1 MLCTAAA
8 ATLKYC
14 CSAVGDVLQSDAPD
28 FVATVPALELPSPF
42 DSLPV
47 TAALTAHWTV
57 LYSSGEG
64 MKECFS
70 VSMSTD
76 QQICRPYASMCLLHG
91 AQLSYE

>member
-1 MLCTAAA
+1 
-8 ATLKYC
+8 
-14 CSAVGDVLQSDAPD
+14 
-28 FVATVPALELPSPF
+28 
-42 DSLPV
+42 
-47 TAALTAHWTV
+47 V